1 MADDSCPQIFVVD
14 QPTNNTQQPV
24 RQKPLW
30 KRARKNLL
38 LPLFGLVMFG
48 LALEGVFIYRLHK
61 RTEALFLSHQQLQN
75 QSSPLS
81 PTGNTLEQ
89 VGPKMSYEA
98 PAGLSHPQ
106 KATERSMAH
115 LQGSNSSDKD
125 GVVQWLKNSDSFT
138 SNIEYNSSGLL
149 IKTDGFYYLYSKVHF
164 SQAEDCVMVNHMVMR
179 NTTAYGLPIELM
191 KSKSFHCRNERPNQK
206 RTMEPDLWNS
216 FLAGIFKLETGD
228 HIFVMLDR
236 GLHAGPADNFFGA
249 FKII

>member
-1 MADDSCPQIFVVD
+1 AKKGDDSCPQIFVVD

-61 RTEALFLSHQQLQN
+61 RTEVRPVPVFKTVRCNLANVPTSLKSLSAC
-75 QSSPLS
+75 
-81 PTGNTLEQ
+81 G
-89 VGPKMSYEA
+89 
-98 PAGLSHPQ
+98 Q
-106 KATERSMAH
+106 KHFNAFI
-115 LQGSNSSDKD
+115 LIVGSNSSDKD